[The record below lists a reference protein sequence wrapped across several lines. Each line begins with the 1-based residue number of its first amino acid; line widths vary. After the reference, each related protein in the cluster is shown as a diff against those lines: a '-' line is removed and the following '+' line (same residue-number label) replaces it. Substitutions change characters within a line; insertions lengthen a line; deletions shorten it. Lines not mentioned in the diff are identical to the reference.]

1 MRTGCPPKAYEKANA
16 QESRAPEGA
25 ARLRGKKIRADIA
38 SDNKAGRPD
47 PEVNEENLRRCRRGS
62 GGGCELAF
70 RCNCPSKRPDCEV
83 DTHRA
88 TEQDP
93 GGTPA
98 KAL

>member
-62 GGGCELAF
+62 GGGC
-70 RCNCPSKRPDCEV
+70 
-83 DTHRA
+83 RA
-88 TEQDP
+88 GNICSAVEQN
-93 GGTPA
+93 GNGQV
-98 KAL
+98 L